1 MNEKELQE
9 MHQIINVQQL
19 FQEIQSRKT
28 SMVDSTLETFPTH
41 NNIIKRLKALQELQI

>member
-1 MNEKELQE
+1 

-28 SMVDSTLETFPTH
+28 SMVDYTLETFPTNH
-41 NNIIKRLKALQELQI
+41 NKIKRLKALQELQI